1 MKEITA
7 IYASQEISQSYN
19 IASLDKCG
27 RQMWPLEGAA
37 FDVKHK
43 KPNTPKVV
51 DQVINEA
58 CNVAGFYLWLLWSY

>member
-19 IASLDKCG
+19 IASLNKWE
-27 RQMWPLEGAA
+27 RQMRPPEGAPS
-37 FDVKHK
+37 DMKHQ
-43 KPNTPKVV
+43 KPNTPKVL

-58 CNVAGFYLWLLWSY
+58 CNVAGFYL